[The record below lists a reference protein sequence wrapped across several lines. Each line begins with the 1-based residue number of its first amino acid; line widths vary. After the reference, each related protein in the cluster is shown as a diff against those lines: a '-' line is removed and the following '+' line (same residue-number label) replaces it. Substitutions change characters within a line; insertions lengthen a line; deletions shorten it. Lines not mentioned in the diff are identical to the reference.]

1 MIQDITVRVPWTD
14 NGWCGKVC
22 NNPCGN
28 TSCLRLKNIYEN
40 KNDEVE
46 KGIAGEDV
54 CRHVNE
60 LPCIA
65 EGISF
70 MSPKPIIRKVNH
82 PYVKSS
88 PDTHS
93 HFLPTEQIFPAY
105 SLPGRP
111 YLWTM
116 KGQGFDYEKLGI
128 DYKQEHEDA
137 VGLKF
142 NTNWI
147 QTAENQSEIFKR
159 FYKDVV
165 PEKSLCFVY
174 AKQIPYSDENKR
186 VVIGIGLIDDIIP
199 TKEYDH
205 TNEKPA
211 KSLLWETM
219 LCHSIREDNK
229 NGFILPYDKI
239 SKYAETD
246 PEFDMDQAI
255 IFASDEYRMEFSYAT
270 EHLSYDGTIDTLL
283 RAIKVLEYINGKIE
297 GNWKD
302 CISWCKQRL
311 QDVWIDR
318 GAYPGLGEMLCALG
332 LRKGLFIAD
341 ILNEKIRSKKLSLL
355 ECLNVIFSDNAELLP
370 NELKETITQEYRDLW
385 KNLSDERKS
394 LFELLSRL
402 SINED
407 QGRILF
413 FPEER
418 SKKYIQ
424 CTDKQIL
431 ENPYL
436 LFEKTLDKKE
446 SIKVSF
452 RKIDMAVFPCEY
464 LQKEFPLPAPS
475 KLESSED
482 KRRIRAVLIDYLEQ
496 QTLNGHSL
504 YPFWLCIEGIKNAAI
519 EPACNVNSD
528 KIKGCLDFLKEEL
541 TIVEIESKNE
551 DYQYQ
556 NAFQLNRLRKIDVL
570 IMETVPKR
578 MNKRNIVQPENWD
591 SILDIFIPNKSE
603 DEEKEKNART
613 EKKAILQEL
622 LESKLSVLIGGAG
635 TGKTT
640 LLACLCASEQIKKGG
655 ILLLA
660 PTGKAR
666 VRMTQS
672 LSGKNI
678 DFTAY
683 TVAQFLMRCGRFN
696 PSTMNYHLSSQQ
708 ADNVPETII
717 IDESSMLTEEMFGAL
732 IEALNGKA
740 KRIIFVG
747 DPNQLPPIGT
757 GRPFVDLVQY
767 LSANISETAFPR
779 IGNGFGHL
787 QITNRQNAKTGK
799 TRIDC
804 ELAKWFMASNDEVD
818 DEVFN
823 KIQEPEY
830 SENIVF
836 KRWEKEEDLE
846 NLVLETLAEELGM
859 DSVDDVRKFNMSLG
873 STSGEDKQYFNV
885 GCASKVEN
893 WQILAP
899 VHNMTYGVSNLN
911 HLIQQKYR
919 KEFLELSSQ
928 ADNWHRG
935 VLPYSKGP
943 ENLVYGDKVI
953 CVRNEVRDGDKYHGL
968 KPYPEDKGQC
978 YVANGEIGIA
988 VQWKFLLKFKSK
1000 QYFNIEYS
1008 TQPGCV
1014 YSYSDKYFNSEKGD
1028 PILELAYALTVHKSQ
1043 GSQFD
1048 KVILI
1053 LPEPCRLLTRELLY
1067 TASTRQVNKLIILY
1081 NGEPYSLK
1089 NYSNPEYSSII
1100 RRFTCLFR
1108 KPKICEKDDKYFE
1121 ENLIH
1126 KTKKGDFVRSKSEL
1140 IIADKLFD
1148 KGIEYEYEKELIID
1162 GKKKIPDF
1170 TITYMGDIYYWE
1182 HCGMMSK
1189 SDYQKRWEDKK
1200 IWYANHNII
1209 EGQNLIVTYEY
1220 SNSGFNS
1227 QELDKLIDKY
1237 FG

>member
-1 MIQDITVRVPWTD
+1 MIQNITVRVPWTD

-46 KGIAGEDV
+46 KEIAGQSIST
-54 CRHVNE
+54 HVDL

-70 MSPKPIIRKVNH
+70 MSPTPVTRKVNH
-82 PYVKSS
+82 PYVESS
-88 PDTHS
+88 PETHS
-93 HFLPTEQIFPAY
+93 HFLPTEQTFPAY
-105 SLPGRP
+105 SLPARP

-116 KGQGFDYEKLGI
+116 LNHGFDYEKLGI
-128 DYKQEHEDA
+128 EYNQELEDK

-142 NTNWI
+142 HTNWI
-147 QTAENQSEIFKR
+147 QAAENQAEIFKR
-159 FYKDVV
+159 FYKDIV
-165 PEKSLCFVY
+165 PQKSLCFVY
-174 AKQIPYSDENKR
+174 AKQIPFTDENKR
-186 VVIGIGLIDDIIP
+186 VVIGIGLVEKIIP
-199 TKEYDH
+199 TKEYEHSDD
-205 TNEKPA
+205 KPA
-211 KSLLWETM
+211 RSLLWETM

-229 NGFILPYDKI
+229 NGFIIPYDKI
-239 SKYAETD
+239 AKYAESD
-246 PEFDMDQAI
+246 SEFDMDKAI
-255 IFASDEYRMEFSYAT
+255 IFASDDYRMEFSYAT
-270 EHLSYDGTIDTLL
+270 EHLSYDGSIDTLL
-283 RAIKVLEYINGKIE
+283 RAIKVLEYIDGKIE
-297 GNWKD
+297 GNWKE
-302 CISWCKQRL
+302 CIYWCKDCL
-311 QDVWIDR
+311 QEIWKNR

-341 ILNEKIRSKKLSLL
+341 IINEKIKNKELSFRDT
-355 ECLNVIFSDNAELLP
+355 LNKIFTKDDELLP
-370 NELKETITQEYRDLW
+370 SELKDTISQKYIDAW
-385 KNLSDERKS
+385 KEASEERKN

-402 SINED
+402 SISEE
-407 QGRILF
+407 QGRILY

-418 SKKYIQ
+418 NNNYIQ
-424 CTDKQIL
+424 CSDKQIL

-436 LFEKTLDKKE
+436 LFEKTLDKKD
-446 SIKVSF
+446 SVKVSF
-452 RKIDMAVFPCEY
+452 RQIDMAIFPCEY
-464 LQKEFPLPAPS
+464 LQKEFPLNEPC
-475 KLESSED
+475 KLDSNAD
-482 KRRIRAVLIDYLEQ
+482 KRRIRAILIDFLEQ
-496 QTLNGHSL
+496 QTNNGHSL
-504 YPFWLCIEGIKNAAI
+504 YPFWLCIEGIKNAPI
-519 EPACNVNSD
+519 EPVCDVNSD
-528 KIKGCLDFLKEEL
+528 IIKGCLDFLKEEL
-541 TIVEIESKNE
+541 TVVEIESRNDE
-551 DYQYQ
+551 YQYQ

-570 IMETVPKR
+570 IMETIPKR
-578 MNKRNIVQPENWD
+578 LSKRNIVQPENWD

-603 DEEKEKNART
+603 NEEKEKNART
-613 EKKAILQEL
+613 EKKAVLQEL

-640 LLACLCASEQIKKGG
+640 LLACLCASEQIKKSG

-696 PSTMNYHLSSQQ
+696 PSTMNYHLSTKQ

-732 IEALNGKA
+732 LEALNGKA

-767 LSANISETAFPR
+767 LSSNIPETAFPR
-779 IGNGFGHL
+779 VGNGFGHL
-787 QITNRQNAKTGK
+787 QITNRQDVKTGK
-799 TRIDC
+799 ARIDC
-804 ELAKWFMASNDEVD
+804 ELAKWFMSSNDEVD
-818 DEVFN
+818 DDVFN

-836 KRWEKEEDLE
+836 KRWKKEEDLE
-846 NLVLETLAEELGM
+846 KLVLETLAEELKM
-859 DSVDDVRKFNMSLG
+859 DSVDDIRKFNMSLG
-873 STSGEDKQYFNV
+873 STAGEDKQYFNV
-885 GCASKVEN
+885 GCAANVEN

-911 HLIQQKYR
+911 HMIQKKYR
-919 KEFLELSSQ
+919 QEFLELSNQ

-943 ENLVYGDKVI
+943 EQLVYGDKVI
-953 CVRNEVRDGDKYHGL
+953 CVRNEVRDGEKYHGS
-968 KPYPEDKGQC
+968 KPWPEDKGQC

-988 VQWKFLLKFKSK
+988 VQWKFSLKAKSK

-1014 YSYSDKYFNSEKGD
+1014 YSYSDKYFSSEGE

-1053 LPEPCRLLTRELLY
+1053 LNEPCKLLTRELLY
-1067 TASTRQVNKLIILY
+1067 TASTRQVTKLIILY

-1108 KPKICEKDDKYFE
+1108 KPKICIKDDKYFE

-1148 KGIEYEYEKELIID
+1148 KGIEYEYEKELILD

-1189 SDYQKRWEDKK
+1189 SDYKKRWEDKK
-1200 IWYANHNII
+1200 IWYAEHNII
-1209 EGQNLIVTYEY
+1209 EGQNLIATYEY
-1220 SNSGFNS
+1220 TNVGFDS